1 MPGDPHFYGRIDSQP
16 EGIDQ
21 IFGEEHPERRSS
33 SFDQQGAKSPFFE
46 FGNDQSSRDLC
57 GGNHRRHLPQGT
69 GIGAGGE
76 DDLFLI
82 SRVKKLASGES
93 RHEAVTLP

>member
-1 MPGDPHFYGRIDSQP
+1 MRRLQIIGTDLQTGCPGIPHFYGRIDSQP

-33 SFDQQGAKSPFFE
+33 SFDQQGAKSPFFK

-57 GGNHRRHLPQGT
+57 GGYHRRGPGSEQ
-69 GIGAGGE
+69 E
-76 DDLFLI
+76 
-82 SRVKKLASGES
+82 VKTIFS
-93 RHEAVTLP
+93 